1 MAHRHD
7 NQRAQHA
14 DESRETG
21 RLPATGR
28 AAGTAAGHQNQT
40 AADYQTKPQRAIK
53 PTAAD
58 YQTHITES
66 GHAA

>member
-40 AADYQTKPQRAIK
+40 AADYQT
-53 PTAAD
+53 
-58 YQTHITES
+58 HITES
-66 GHAA
+66 GHAAYALFRNAYW